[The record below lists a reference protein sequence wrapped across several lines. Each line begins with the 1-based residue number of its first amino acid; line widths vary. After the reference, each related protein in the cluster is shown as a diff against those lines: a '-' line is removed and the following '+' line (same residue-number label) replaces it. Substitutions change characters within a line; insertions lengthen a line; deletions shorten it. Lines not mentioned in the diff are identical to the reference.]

1 MKRIVLS
8 SVLAFALTLS
18 LGLYSCKPEK
28 KELGPRVSQIDGI
41 SGNWILNRV
50 AQIDVNVELAFVESD
65 TLLDVSSV
73 YIAGQPM
80 EIEFQKDGTYSTVAG
95 SGSSLFGPAT
105 GTWKFDDNDY
115 PSFLIFNEGT
125 GDETTINLL
134 SPVRPQ
140 DPNLAIK
147 VNKVCNGERTVS
159 YHFWY
164 NRK

>member
-18 LGLYSCKPEK
+18 LGLNSCKPEK

-73 YIAGQPM
+73 YIA
-80 EIEFQKDGTYSTVAG
+80 V
-95 SGSSLFGPAT
+95 SL
-105 GTWKFDDNDY
+105 WKLNSKKTALTARLLVQV
-115 PSFLIFNEGT
+115 PRCLALQRVHGNSMT
-125 GDETTINLL
+125 MTT
-134 SPVRPQ
+134 PV
-140 DPNLAIK
+140 
-147 VNKVCNGERTVS
+147 S
-159 YHFWY
+159 
-164 NRK
+164 